1 MATVS
6 FTATFFSQTSTSPL
20 LPDWSDIGTYI
31 EATLSGTFP
40 TETATLRGV
49 YTFPGNIIVNS
60 IYSTL
65 TGSVLAGGAT
75 SASIDFNGT
84 SYGPFSSSIGPV
96 ANFSPSY
103 TVAGNVLTVDI
114 ALRSSPYTGSPAV
127 ARLDAQT
134 VVVDYTEVPFVH
146 NLGINF

>member
-1 MATVS
+1 MATIS
-6 FTATFFSQTSTSPL
+6 FPATFFSQTSANPL
-20 LPDWSDIGTYI
+20 FPDWSDIGTYI

-49 YTFPGNIIVNS
+49 YTFPNNIIVNS
-60 IYSTL
+60 IYSVL

-75 SASIDFNGT
+75 SVSIDFNGT
-84 SYGPFSSSIGPV
+84 SYGPFSSSIGPG

-114 ALRSSPYTGSPAV
+114 TLRSSPYTGSPAV
-127 ARLDAQT
+127 ARLDEQT